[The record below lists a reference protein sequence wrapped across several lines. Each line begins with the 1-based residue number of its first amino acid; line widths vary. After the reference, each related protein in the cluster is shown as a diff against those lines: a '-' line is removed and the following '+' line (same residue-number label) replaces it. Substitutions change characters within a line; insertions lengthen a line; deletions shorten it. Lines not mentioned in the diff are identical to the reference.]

1 MKTLIIDSATN
12 VLYTALCIDNQV
24 IYESY
29 VPGKHDHASSIL
41 VEVESACKRAN
52 LDLIQIDQ
60 VIVGIGPGSYTGVRM
75 AVAVGKMIA
84 TLEPRIKLCTI
95 STLKLMASGYT
106 GTILASIDA
115 RRGNCFG
122 CILDTT
128 TNTYSIPEALIEKE
142 SLEQNSFDCKVSEDE
157 FKVNPIQV
165 ISWATLV
172 TEPRTLV
179 PNYLRDTEAERNIH
193 D

>member
-12 VLYTALCIDNQV
+12 VLYTALCFDEKV

-29 VPGKHDHASSIL
+29 VPGKHDHASVIL
-41 VEVESACKRAN
+41 VEVEKACSKASI
-52 LDLIQIDQ
+52 DLINIDK

-75 AVAVGKMIA
+75 GVAVGKMIA
-84 TLEPRIKLCTI
+84 TLESKIKLYEI
-95 STLKLMASGYT
+95 STLKLMASGSD
-106 GTILASIDA
+106 GIVLASIDA

-128 TNTYSIPEALIEKE
+128 RNTYLVPEALAEKA
-142 SLEQNSFDCKVSEDE
+142 SLEQIKYDFQVNENE
-157 FKVNPIQV
+157 YRVNPMKV
-165 ISWATLV
+165 IEWAKEV
-172 TEPRTLV
+172 VEPRTLV
-179 PNYLRDTEAERNIH
+179 PNYLRETEAERNLH

>member
-12 VLYTALCIDNQV
+12 VLYTALCFDEKV

-29 VPGKHDHASSIL
+29 VPGKHDHASVIL
-41 VEVESACKRAN
+41 VEVEKACSKASM
-52 LDLIQIDQ
+52 DLIDIDR

-75 AVAVGKMIA
+75 GVAVGKMIA
-84 TLEPRIKLCTI
+84 TLESKIKLFEI
-95 STLKLMASGYT
+95 STLKLMASGVD
-106 GTILASIDA
+106 GLVLASIDA

-128 TNTYSIPEALIEKE
+128 SNTYIVSEALVEKT
-142 SLEQNSFDCKVSEDE
+142 SLEENKFDASVNENE
-157 FKVNPIQV
+157 YKVNPLKVIQ
-165 ISWATLV
+165 WAKEV
-172 TEPRTLV
+172 AEPRTLV
-179 PNYLRDTEAERNIH
+179 PNYLRETEAERNLH

>member
-12 VLYTALCIDNQV
+12 VLYTALCIDEQV
-24 IYESY
+24 IYETY

-41 VEVESACKRAN
+41 VEVESACRKAN
-52 LDLIQIDQ
+52 IDLIQLDQ
-60 VIVGIGPGSYTGVRM
+60 VIVGMGPGSYTGVRM

-84 TLEPRIKLCTI
+84 TLESEIKLYTI
-95 STLKLMASGYT
+95 STLKLMASGYV

-128 TNTYSIPEALIEKE
+128 TNTYCMPEALVEKAL
-142 SLEQNSFDCKVSEDE
+142 LEQNSFDNQVTEDE
-157 FKVNPIQV
+157 FKVNPIKV
-165 ISWATLV
+165 ISWSSLV
-172 TEPRTLV
+172 SEPRTLV
-179 PNYLRDTEAERNIH
+179 PNYLRDTEAERNLH